1 MATQREPKVEPR
13 IPLSR
18 DRVLRAAV
26 DLADEGGLRSLT
38 MRRLAEAL
46 GAEAMSLYYHVAN
59 KEEVLDGIVEVVAGE
74 INEAVDQIGLPSQGA
89 DWKKAVRQRILTAR
103 EILLRHPWAPR
114 LLETRTSAS
123 PVVLRYLDGLVGL
136 MRDGGFSYDL
146 GHQALHALGSRAL
159 GFTQELFVPD
169 EGAAAEPDPAMLEQM
184 AEQLP
189 HLTGMMMEVAHDNP
203 DSTLGWCDA
212 QTEFE
217 FGLDLILDGLD
228 RQRETA

>member
-1 MATQREPKVEPR
+1 VITQRERTAEPR

-18 DRVLRAAV
+18 ERVLLAAV
-26 DLADEGGLRSLT
+26 KLADEGGLGSLT

-74 INEAVDQIGLPSQGA
+74 INEAVDRIDLPSQGA
-89 DWKKAVRQRILTAR
+89 AWQKAVRQRILTAR
-103 EILLRHPWAPR
+103 QVLLRHRWAPSVF
-114 LLETRTSAS
+114 ETRTNAN
-123 PVVLRYLDGLVGL
+123 PAVLRYLDGLLGL

-159 GFTQELFVPD
+159 GFTQEMFVPGD
-169 EGAAAEPDPAMLEQM
+169 GAPAEPDPAMFEQM

-189 HLTGMMMEVAHDNP
+189 HLAGMMMEVAHDDP
-203 DSTLGWCDA
+203 DSTLGWCDDQA
-212 QTEFE
+212 EFE

-228 RQRETA
+228 RLRG